1 MLGRGALFLLW
12 GAGVAA
18 GAQAPE
24 DPEALL
30 ERIRLRARANL
41 DRLPDYV
48 CLQTVERFRRPEPKA
63 EFEPVDTLRLEVGL
77 VGDRELFAW
86 PDAARFSEKDVTD
99 LVQRGTI
106 GNGAFALHA
115 RNVFLSGAPRF
126 DFRGEET
133 ADGRR
138 SFRFD
143 FEVPLARS
151 TFRLRVPPYQ
161 ALVAFH
167 GAFWADAETLDL
179 IRLRVEVDE
188 APPELGVLQ
197 ATNEMNYR
205 RTRIGEEEFLLPS
218 SSRLEMVSAAG
229 ETSRNLTTFRN
240 CRQFVSESSIS
251 FHHRPEPPAPNEPA
265 RAKPALPP
273 RAVLELELETEI
285 DPAKA
290 ALGDPVRAVV
300 VRPVREGGRVLVPAG
315 AVAVGRLVRLER
327 QEQPLE
333 HYIIG
338 LEFHTLETGTAQAEL
353 RATMRKAGPSAG
365 LIEQAKRLDPTFDP
379 RRKRPFMQILVNEQ
393 QRGQG
398 ILHWRA
404 KYPVVAKGLRM
415 HWEIEP

>member
-1 MLGRGALFLLW
+1 MLGRGAVFLLW

-18 GAQAPE
+18 SAQAPE

-30 ERIRLRARANL
+30 ERIRLRAKANL
-41 DRLPDYV
+41 SRLPDYV

-86 PDAARFSEKDVTD
+86 PDAARFSEKDVTE

-133 ADGRR
+133 IGGRR
-138 SFRFD
+138 AFRFD
-143 FEVPLARS
+143 FDVPLERS
-151 TFRLRVPPYQ
+151 TYRLRVPPYQ

-167 GAFWADAETLDL
+167 GTFWADAETLDL

-188 APPELGVLQ
+188 APPELGVIE
-197 ATNEMNYR
+197 ATSEMNYR
-205 RTRIGEEEFLLPS
+205 RMPIGGEEFLLPS

-251 FHHRPEPPAPNEPA
+251 FQEPPERPAVQPA
-265 RAKPALPP
+265 RTKLALPP
-273 RAVLELELETEI
+273 RALLELELETEI

-290 ALGDPVRAVV
+290 ALGDPIRAVV
-300 VRPVREGGRVLVPAG
+300 VRPVKDGGRVLVPAG
-315 AVAVGRLVRLER
+315 AIALGRLVRLER
-327 QEQPLE
+327 EEQPLE

-338 LEFHTLETGTAQAEL
+338 LEFHTLEAGQTQAEL
-353 RATMRKAGPSAG
+353 RATMRKAGPSSG
-365 LIEQAKRLDPTFDP
+365 LIEQAKRLDPTFQP
-379 RRKRPFMQILVNEQ
+379 RRKKPFMQILVNEQ
-393 QRGQG
+393 RRGQG

-404 KYPVVAKGLRM
+404 TYPVVAKGLRM
-415 HWEIEP
+415 DWEIEP

>member
-1 MLGRGALFLLW
+1 MLGRGAVWLLW
-12 GAGVAA
+12 GAAVAVS
-18 GAQAPE
+18 AQAPE

-41 DRLPDYV
+41 SRLPDYV
-48 CLQTVERFRRPEPKA
+48 CLQTVERFRRPEPQA
-63 EFEPVDTLRLEVGL
+63 DFEPVDTLRLEVGL

-86 PDAARFSEKDVTD
+86 PDAARFSDKDVTE

-115 RNVFLSGAPRF
+115 RNVFLSGAPQFAFRGEQMVEGRRAYRF
-126 DFRGEET
+126 DF
-133 ADGRR
+133 D
-138 SFRFD
+138 
-143 FEVPLARS
+143 VPLERS
-151 TFRLRVPPYQ
+151 TYRLRVPPYQ

-188 APPELGVLQ
+188 APPELGVAQ
-197 ATNEMNYR
+197 AIHEMDYR
-205 RTRIGEEEFLLPS
+205 RVRIGQQEFLLPS
-218 SSRLEMVSAAG
+218 SSHLEMASAAG
-229 ETSRNLTTFRN
+229 ETSRNRTTFRN
-240 CRQFVSESSIS
+240 CRQFVGESSIS
-251 FHHRPEPPAPNEPA
+251 FFEPREQPAGEPA
-265 RAKPALPP
+265 REKLALPP

-300 VRPVREGGRVLVPAG
+300 VRPVKEGGRVLVPAG
-315 AVAVGRLVRLER
+315 AIALGRLVRLER

-338 LEFHTLETGTAQAEL
+338 LEFHTLEAGATQAAL

-365 LIEQAKRLDPTFDP
+365 LIEQAKRLDPTFQP
-379 RRKRPFMQILVNEQ
+379 RRKKPFMQILVNEQ

-404 KYPVVAKGLRM
+404 KYPVVARGLRM

>member
-1 MLGRGALFLLW
+1 MLGRGAVFLLW

-18 GAQAPE
+18 SAQAPE

-30 ERIRLRARANL
+30 ERIRLRAKANL
-41 DRLPDYV
+41 SRLPDYV

-86 PDAARFSEKDVTD
+86 PDAARFSEKDVTE

-133 ADGRR
+133 IGGRR
-138 SFRFD
+138 AFRFD
-143 FEVPLARS
+143 FDVPLERS
-151 TFRLRVPPYQ
+151 TYRLRVPPYQ

-167 GAFWADAETLDL
+167 GTFWADAETLDL

-188 APPELGVLQ
+188 APPELGVIE
-197 ATNEMNYR
+197 ATSEMNYR
-205 RTRIGEEEFLLPS
+205 RMPIGGGEFLLPS

-251 FHHRPEPPAPNEPA
+251 FQEPPERPAVQPA
-265 RAKPALPP
+265 RTKLALPP
-273 RAVLELELETEI
+273 RALLELELETEI

-290 ALGDPVRAVV
+290 ALGDPIRAVV
-300 VRPVREGGRVLVPAG
+300 VRPVKDGGRVLVPAG
-315 AVAVGRLVRLER
+315 AIALGRLVRLER
-327 QEQPLE
+327 EEQPLE

-338 LEFHTLETGTAQAEL
+338 LEFHTLEAGQTQAEL
-353 RATMRKAGPSAG
+353 RATMRKAGPSSG
-365 LIEQAKRLDPTFDP
+365 LIEQAKRLDPTFQP
-379 RRKRPFMQILVNEQ
+379 RRKKPFMQILVNEQ
-393 QRGQG
+393 RRGQG

-404 KYPVVAKGLRM
+404 TYPVVAKGLRM
-415 HWEIEP
+415 DWEIEP